1 MKVAIKHNIVLK
13 NGKPNAAII
22 PYKDFQKIVKLLES
36 ISKKPTTKKGKP
48 ISEESELL
56 ILKQRKKE
64 KSFPMDVFF
73 KKLENA

>member
-22 PYKDFQKIVKLLES
+22 PYKDFQKIIKLLES

-48 ISEESELL
+48 ISDESELL
-56 ILKQRKKE
+56 ILKQRKKDQ
-64 KSFPMDVFF
+64 FLWMCF
-73 KKLENA
+73 LRN